1 MKVKTIFRK
10 IIFLGFLFCLAS
22 ANISALTKLA
32 LENGVTL
39 VFEGC
44 EDGSVR
50 FESLGTGGRAKA
62 PAKEFEL
69 KRKASNSDFVKND
82 SGAYD
87 WNGYSIVINANGYE
101 LSYNEKLIYSS
112 TFSEDKKLLR
122 EIRTWN
128 TATEFYGFGEA
139 SRKVSLRNQSFTIYN
154 ESKYGDHA
162 YVFIP
167 FYVTNEG
174 TSVFYNANGR
184 DKIYFQDGEDAQ
196 VYRSEYFRIENYVR
210 QDSNPME
217 GVQKFYAET
226 ETSCMMPR
234 WAYGY
239 IQSKYGYKSAQ
250 EVIDLAD
257 DFKKHDIPLSAVV
270 LDLYWFKK
278 MGDIYWTSDSFA
290 DYKKMDERLEQDG
303 IKLITITEPF
313 FTDQCANF
321 SELKSAGL
329 LCKDSKGKIKL
340 WHDWWCLDDKLS
352 GIFNPL
358 GKKASDFMGKK
369 YSQMLD
375 SGIEGFW
382 TDLGEPEKV
391 PEDLKYGKYAEQDF
405 HNYYNFYWSKALF
418 EGVHKIKPDHRLF
431 IMSRSAGT
439 GSGKFNVS
447 VWSGDVSVSWPAL
460 GNQIAYG
467 INAGLSGLPYW
478 GSDVGGFV
486 QNVSPAELYVRW
498 QQFGAFTP
506 IHRAHGTGPREP
518 YAYPDKEREIVTNF
532 IRIRTRLLPY
542 IYSTARQTMSGIPM
556 MRPMFYE
563 DAATPVNYIE
573 TQYMFGD
580 SILVAPVTKEA
591 SATTERTLY
600 LPKGIWYDFF
610 THEKVNAGNGK
621 EITVKTSL
629 EKIPVYVKEGAIIP
643 EQKNDELSVLVFPS
657 ESGKESSFVFYNDDG
672 VTEKY
677 KNGEFAEVQFVLKG
691 RNLKASVNGKAE
703 FIPAKL
709 TIELPNGSKKTVGIE
724 ELEKGIEL

>member
-1 MKVKTIFRK
+1 MRFR
-10 IIFLGFLFCLAS
+10 
-22 ANISALTKLA
+22 
-32 LENGVTL
+32 
-39 VFEGC
+39 
-44 EDGSVR
+44 
-50 FESLGTGGRAKA
+50 
-62 PAKEFEL
+62 P
-69 KRKASNSDFVKND
+69 
-82 SGAYD
+82 
-87 WNGYSIVINANGYE
+87 
-101 LSYNEKLIYSS
+101 
-112 TFSEDKKLLR
+112 
-122 EIRTWN
+122 
-128 TATEFYGFGEA
+128 
-139 SRKVSLRNQSFTIYN
+139 
-154 ESKYGDHA
+154 
-162 YVFIP
+162 
-167 FYVTNEG
+167 
-174 TSVFYNANGR
+174 
-184 DKIYFQDGEDAQ
+184 
-196 VYRSEYFRIENYVR
+196 
-210 QDSNPME
+210 
-217 GVQKFYAET
+217 
-226 ETSCMMPR
+226 
-234 WAYGY
+234 
-239 IQSKYGYKSAQ
+239 
-250 EVIDLAD
+250 
-257 DFKKHDIPLSAVV
+257 
-270 LDLYWFKK
+270 
-278 MGDIYWTSDSFA
+278 
-290 DYKKMDERLEQDG
+290 
-303 IKLITITEPF
+303 
-313 FTDQCANF
+313 
-321 SELKSAGL
+321 
-329 LCKDSKGKIKL
+329 
-340 WHDWWCLDDKLS
+340 
-352 GIFNPL
+352 
-358 GKKASDFMGKK
+358 
-369 YSQMLD
+369 
-375 SGIEGFW
+375 
-382 TDLGEPEKV
+382 DLGEPEKV

-672 VTEKY
+672 VSEKY
-677 KNGEFAEVQFVLKG
+677 KNGEFGEVQFVLKG